1 MKQAQKKHE
10 IQCLKGL
17 CESEQTFM
25 TFKCVEE
32 CSDSTKQKL
41 YCNVDNT
48 LCANGC
54 LGSKHFFFFFTHST
68 VPISSVSS
76 YVFKKNRMEVINS
89 FSSVV
94 NDLQTNIF
102 INITFEY

>member
-48 LCANGC
+48 ANGVCANGC
-54 LGSKHFFFFFTHST
+54 LGSKHFFFFFYPQHST
-68 VPISSVSS
+68 NLLCLFIC
-76 YVFKKNRMEVINS
+76 FKKKIGWKSLTVS
-89 FSSVV
+89 AQ
-94 NDLQTNIF
+94 L
-102 INITFEY
+102 